1 MEKENKLPSLSDRL
15 LMCYQVFES
24 VRHLEVCFDFSHI
37 LNNTTFRKSAIVTA
51 TSSQTTSL
59 SKKLPTGLRLF
70 FSVTGDA
77 QLINLSLRTKSRL
90 AVTT

>member
-37 LNNTTFRKSAIVTA
+37 FNTTFRKSATVTA

-90 AVTT
+90 AATT